1 MAGLPPVYKADNL
14 KEAHAQTFKSLGN
27 MLQAPF
33 LKALD
38 NMGYE

>member
-1 MAGLPPVYKADNL
+1 MAGLPPVYNAESL
-14 KEAHAQTFKSLGN
+14 REAHAQTFKSLGN
-27 MLQAPF
+27 KLRAPF